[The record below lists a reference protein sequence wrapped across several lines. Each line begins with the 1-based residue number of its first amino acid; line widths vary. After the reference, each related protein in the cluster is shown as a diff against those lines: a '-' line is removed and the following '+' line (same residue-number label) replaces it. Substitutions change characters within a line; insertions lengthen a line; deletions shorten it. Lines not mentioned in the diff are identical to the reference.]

1 RARDYLHKTGRFIV
15 IGGIVSPVHDSYGKQ
30 GLVSSRHRLV
40 MCQLAVQNS
49 DWIRVDPWECYQD
62 TWQTTCSVLEH
73 HRDLMKRVTGC
84 ILSNV
89 NTPSMTPV
97 IGQPQN
103 ETSQPIYQNS
113 NVPTKPTAAKILGK
127 VGESLSRICCVRP
140 PVERFTFVD
149 ENANLGTVMRYEE
162 IELRILLLCGSDLL
176 ESFCIPGLWNE
187 ADVSSKVMACAQLAE
202 KADCSASN
210 FSPTWLLL
218 TLSDPTFREPG
229 KRAPEHIS
237 FYHLVFQVVLAG
249 HRPVLSDHEPE
260 ALNLPMMA
268 QEGEEENQ
276 NPQEQTKREATSSD
290 RESKVQFPGP
300 AFGVWDQPLE
310 FGIFAMPHPDT
321 STKAHI
327 QAWTGVYGKSRPK
340 PKGFPTLGG
349 TESAPSHFLSP
360 SPPLPPLGAF
370 DQKIKRYDQSC
381 ASPQNT
387 HTQTPSGMKI
397 KPMSSRLAKRAEK
410 VCILWAK
417 PLQRCHLD
425 VETSRGLGYA
435 CWATEEG
442 TYQMEVIVGDFGIVV
457 VPRDAADTD
466 RIMNHSSILRKYKN
480 NIMVVKDDI
489 NHPMSVISST
499 KSSSLGPDIPKTI
512 MRIEN
517 GEQPDQGWSKTVQK
531 PNCMT
536 RPLLYLVVHTPSRAC
551 EKGLR
556 EGQLLLYQGFN
567 RKEKKGSIIR
577 LALQHGDGH
586 VVDYLSQPVIDYIL
600 KSQLYINTSG

>member
-1 RARDYLHKTGRFIV
+1 MSVAQAPTLEPFPLPTGPSSALTGDTARSAGSFSAAASSRVTSVSLSGSSERPRDPAGAGGRRHLPLLRLLLARRGRGERARDYLHKTGRFIV

-30 GLVSSRHRLV
+30 GLVSSRHRLI

-97 IGQPQN
+97 IGQPQH
-103 ETSQPIYQNS
+103 ETPQPIYQNS

-187 ADVSSKVMACAQLAE
+187 AD
-202 KADCSASN
+202 
-210 FSPTWLLL
+210 
-218 TLSDPTFREPG
+218 
-229 KRAPEHIS
+229 
-237 FYHLVFQVVLAG
+237 
-249 HRPVLSDHEPE
+249 
-260 ALNLPMMA
+260 
-268 QEGEEENQ
+268 
-276 NPQEQTKREATSSD
+276 
-290 RESKVQFPGP
+290 
-300 AFGVWDQPLE
+300 
-310 FGIFAMPHPDT
+310 
-321 STKAHI
+321 
-327 QAWTGVYGKSRPK
+327 
-340 PKGFPTLGG
+340 
-349 TESAPSHFLSP
+349 
-360 SPPLPPLGAF
+360 
-370 DQKIKRYDQSC
+370 
-381 ASPQNT
+381 
-387 HTQTPSGMKI
+387 
-397 KPMSSRLAKRAEK
+397 
-410 VCILWAK
+410 
-417 PLQRCHLD
+417 
-425 VETSRGLGYA
+425 
-435 CWATEEG
+435 
-442 TYQMEVIVGDFGIVV
+442 MEVIVGDFGIVV

-489 NHPMSVISST
+489 NHPMSVVSST
-499 KSSSLGPDIPKTI
+499 KS
-512 MRIEN
+512 
-517 GEQPDQGWSKTVQK
+517 
-531 PNCMT
+531 
-536 RPLLYLVVHTPSRAC
+536 
-551 EKGLR
+551 
-556 EGQLLLYQGFN
+556 
-567 RKEKKGSIIR
+567 R

-600 KSQLYINTSG
+600 KSQLYINASG